1 MKNQIKNK
9 IITAIKSNAW
19 LRLALLLIPV
29 IIILSCTKKAAQN
42 TPPPPDPPA
51 KVTTFKNPLVG
62 SGADPWVIKKG
73 GSFYYMSTQVSNIS
87 ITKTSA
93 ISELSKANP
102 AVVWTAPSSGPNSK
116 NIWAPELHYL
126 QGKWYLYYTAGS
138 SSDLATQRC
147 FVLENPVAE
156 PLNGSWTDKGKLSD
170 PNGDFFAIDG
180 TVLEYKNKLYFI
192 WSGQIS
198 KQDITQRIYIAEMA
212 NPWTLKTA
220 KVQICKPEYDWEKKG
235 SAVNE
240 GPEILQNAAGRVFL
254 VYSGSSC
261 HTDDYGLGM
270 LTLKADGDPLNPADW
285 SKSPTPVFSK
295 SIENNVYGPGHNGFF
310 KSKDDKEDWIIYHA
324 NAQSGLGCGG
334 ARSPRIQKF
343 TWNTDGTPNLGVPLS
358 TTQNITKP
366 SGE

>member
-1 MKNQIKNK
+1 MKNLTKNK
-9 IITAIKSNAW
+9 IMQTIKNNGL
-19 LRLALLLIPV
+19 LRLVLLLIPV
-29 IIILSCTKKAAQN
+29 IIILSCTKKNNQTLV
-42 TPPPPDPPA
+42 TPPDTLA
-51 KVTTFKNPLVG
+51 KVTTFRNPLLG
-62 SGADPWVIKKG
+62 SGADPWVIKNN

-87 ITKTSA
+87 VTKTAA

-102 AVVWTAPSSGPNSK
+102 TIVWTPPSTGPNSK

-126 QGKWYLYYTAGS
+126 QGKWYMYYTAGA
-138 SSDLATQRC
+138 SSDLGTQRC
-147 FVLENPVAE
+147 CVLENPAAE
-156 PLNGSWTDKGKLSD
+156 PLNGSWTDKGKISD

-198 KQDITQRIYIAEMA
+198 KQDITQRIYIAEMV

-240 GPEILQNAAGRVFL
+240 GPEILQNAAGGVFM

-261 HTDDYGLGM
+261 NTDDYGLGM
-270 LTLKADGDPLNPADW
+270 LALKAEGDPLNPADW
-285 SKSPTPVFSK
+285 TKSTTPVFSK
-295 SIENNVYGPGHNGFF
+295 SIENNVFGPGHNGFF
-310 KSKDDKEDWIIYHA
+310 KSKDNKEDWIIYHA

-334 ARSPRIQKF
+334 SRSPRIQKF
-343 TWNTDGTPNLGVPLS
+343 TWNADGTPNFGVPLS